1 MASTMPPPPSG
12 QRFLALDVLRGMT
25 ICFMIVVNTPGNG
38 HYSYAPLEHS
48 PWNGFTLTD
57 LVFPSFLFV
66 VGNAMSFVMPK
77 WEGLSQSQV
86 LLKIIRRTFLIFLLG
101 YLMYWFPFFREDAT
115 GHWAFKPFSHTRV
128 FGVLQRIA
136 LCYGIGSLMI
146 YYLKPRASA
155 ILAVIIL
162 LLYWP
167 ILTMF
172 GDGADPLSLTGNAVL
187 KLDKWL
193 LGDNHLYHG
202 EGIAFD
208 PEGLLST
215 LPAIANVIGGYL
227 VGSYVQKKG
236 KTYEGLTLLLL
247 AGFGLLSAGYLW
259 DLGFPI
265 NKKIWT
271 SSFVVYTL
279 GLDCVLL
286 AFLIY
291 VVDFRKSIGWTRF
304 FAVFGK
310 NPLFI
315 YLLSELG
322 AETIYIVHTG
332 AGVPWHVW
340 AYDHIFRH
348 LGLSFGSM
356 MFSVSF
362 MLLCWLVGLWL
373 DKRKIYVRV

>member
-1 MASTMPPPPSG
+1 MPPSSSNE
-12 QRFLALDVLRGMT
+12 RFLALDVLRGMT
-25 ICFMIVVNTPGNG
+25 ICFMIIVNTPGNSQFS
-38 HYSYAPLEHS
+38 YSPLEHS
-48 PWNGFTLTD
+48 SWHGFTLTD
-57 LVFPSFLFV
+57 LVFPTFLFV

-77 WEGLSQSQV
+77 WDMLPQSQV
-86 LLKIIRRTFLIFLLG
+86 LLKIARRTLLIFLLG
-101 YLMYWFPFFREDAT
+101 YLMYWFPFFREDAA
-115 GHWAFKPFSHTRV
+115 GHWNVKPLSHTRI

-136 LCYGIGSLMI
+136 LAYGLASLMI
-146 YYLKPRASA
+146 YYLKPRATA
-155 ILAVIIL
+155 ILGVIIL

-167 ILTMF
+167 ILCWF
-172 GDGADPLSLTGNAVL
+172 GTPGDPLSLTGNAVL

-193 LGDNHLYHG
+193 MGDNHLYHG

-215 LPAIANVIGGYL
+215 LPAIVNVIGGYL
-227 VGSYVQKKG
+227 AGSFVRRKG
-236 KTYEGLTLLLL
+236 KTYEGLTILLL
-247 AGFGLLSAGYLW
+247 AGFGLLAAGYLW

-286 AFLIY
+286 AFLLYIIE
-291 VVDFRKSIGWTRF
+291 FRQKTGWSRF
-304 FAVFGK
+304 FVIFGK

-315 YLLSELG
+315 YLLSEIG
-322 AETIYIVHTG
+322 AETIYLIHTGNGVPVHT
-332 AGVPWHVW
+332 WI
-340 AYDHIFRH
+340 YDHVYRH

-356 MFSVSF
+356 LFSVSF